1 MKCKGTI
8 IIINLISIALVV
20 FLFKSVSPF
29 VYASS
34 SQTVN
39 ASIELG
45 ICGDGIAK
53 SGEDCDN
60 ADLRSRSCTG
70 LGYSS
75 GDLACDISCS
85 FDTSSCV
92 VPSISPTNISPA
104 DFVSLLPAGYLT
116 IPPTAN
122 IISTPSLTTTDQLT
136 INIPTSG
143 GSNAIVLPDNLIIT
157 KSNNTNF
164 DPIDFVA
171 TNVLPSSLS
180 GLSSDQVA
188 QGAVQFGIPDATLKF
203 NIPITLKIYV
213 GILLN
218 GETLNIFRST
228 SLSTGWTND
237 GIVSPPSC
245 TVSAGICTFQAT
257 KASFYIS
264 TRKIVTEAT
273 TSPSTTTTS
282 TTTTTPTLV
291 PTISSLSIIP
301 NALRFFTDYL
311 SSHDRIDINNLY
323 NVVKFWV
330 DDWKEVLTEQLA
342 ITDGETIRVTGRR
355 CDVNLDNRCDIKDLS
370 VLFYY
375 VEK

>member
-1 MKCKGTI
+1 M
-8 IIINLISIALVV
+8 
-20 FLFKSVSPF
+20 
-29 VYASS
+29 
-34 SQTVN
+34 
-39 ASIELG
+39 
-45 ICGDGIAK
+45 
-53 SGEDCDN
+53 
-60 ADLRSRSCTG
+60 
-70 LGYSS
+70 
-75 GDLACDISCS
+75 
-85 FDTSSCV
+85 
-92 VPSISPTNISPA
+92 
-104 DFVSLLPAGYLT
+104 
-116 IPPTAN
+116 
-122 IISTPSLTTTDQLT
+122 
-136 INIPTSG
+136 
-143 GSNAIVLPDNLIIT
+143 
-157 KSNNTNF
+157 
-164 DPIDFVA
+164 
-171 TNVLPSSLS
+171 
-180 GLSSDQVA
+180 
-188 QGAVQFGIPDATLKF
+188 
-203 NIPITLKIYV
+203 
-213 GILLN
+213 
-218 GETLNIFRST
+218 
-228 SLSTGWTND
+228 STGWTND